1 MSTIFFILF
10 YSFQILVA
18 AATIEAAVLFWTK
31 SKQSNWRGSLAS
43 LANFVTRSYFLQWIL
58 PVNIGIPAIY
68 WAEQHQLG
76 LIPLKSPLLS
86 FALLFFGQELAY
98 YWFHRCSHRVRWF
111 WLSHAVH
118 HSSNEMNLSAAYR
131 VAVTDGITGRLLF
144 YVPLVWLGFSSDA
157 VFIALDLAL
166 FYQFWI
172 HLDWMPKLGPLEYVL
187 NTPSHHRVHHAA
199 NLDYLDAN
207 YGSTLIIFDRLFGT
221 FVAERADEPCRYGLV
236 KTLASNNP
244 LVIDSHEWVSLI
256 RDLWRARS
264 LRAWV
269 GHLFGPPGW
278 RPDGEGLTTAALR
291 RAALHEPMPDAT
303 LSHVA
308 APAE

>member
-1 MSTIFFILF
+1 MSTVYFILT
-10 YSFQILVA
+10 YSFPILIA
-18 AATIEAAVLFWTK
+18 AAAIEALVLAWVK
-31 SKQSNWRGSLAS
+31 SKQSNWLGSLAS
-43 LANFVTRSYFLQWIL
+43 LANFVTRSFFLQYIL
-58 PVNIGIPAIY
+58 PFNIAIPAIY
-68 WAEQHQLG
+68 WAEDHQLG
-76 LIPLKSPLLS
+76 LISLKSTGLS

-172 HLDWMPKLGPLEYVL
+172 HLHWMPKLGLLEYIL

-199 NLDYLDAN
+199 NLAYLDAN
-207 YGSTLIIFDRLFGT
+207 YGSTLIIFDRIFGT
-221 FVAERADEPCRYGLV
+221 FVAERVDEPCRYGLV
-236 KTLASNNP
+236 TPLASNNP
-244 LVIDSHEWVSLI
+244 LVIDSHEWASLI

-264 LRAWV
+264 LGAWI

-278 RPDGEGLTTAALR
+278 RPNGEGLTTAALR
-291 RAALHEPMPDAT
+291 RAALLEPMQEALLPP
-303 LSHVA
+303 A
-308 APAE
+308 AAAAE